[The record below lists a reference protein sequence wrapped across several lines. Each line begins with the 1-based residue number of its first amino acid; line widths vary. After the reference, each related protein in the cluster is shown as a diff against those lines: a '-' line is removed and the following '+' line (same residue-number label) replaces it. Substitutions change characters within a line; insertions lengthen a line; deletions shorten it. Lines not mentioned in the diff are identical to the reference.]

1 MTYDMRKIALKEHF
15 SMLLDDAATPIN
27 KEAHQD
33 DFYVF
38 TYVEKGEIA
47 LQVNFETYHLTDN
60 TLFITLPGQIHSFQP
75 ITTDVKRITLLVD
88 TLYIEDMYKHIFEKF
103 AITASPVSVPI
114 ANIVELKSLS
124 HILSDRLQML
134 YIHEE
139 LGKNLVFSLTQSL
152 VGVMADILLGCNTV
166 RGTSK
171 RHIELTLKFKDML
184 RKHLPSHKNVS
195 FYAEL
200 LHISSGYLNEVVK
213 QTTGMSSI
221 QYIQFEIILIAKK
234 LLCFTTLSIQEI
246 AHQLK
251 YEDTAYFTRLFTKTV
266 GISPKL
272 FRIKNRD

>member
-15 SMLLDDAATPIN
+15 SMLLNDAHTPMS
-27 KEAHQD
+27 KEPHQD

-38 TYVEKGEIA
+38 TYIEKGEIA

-75 ITTDVKRITLLVD
+75 VTTDVKRITLLVD
-88 TLYIEDMYKHIFEKF
+88 TLYIEDMYKHVFEKF
-103 AITASPVSVPI
+103 AITAAPVSVPT
-114 ANIVELKSLS
+114 ASIVELKSLS
-124 HILSDRLQML
+124 HILSNRLQML

-139 LGKNLVFSLTQSL
+139 LGKNLVFSLTRSL
-152 VGVMADILLGCNTV
+152 IGVMADILLRRDTV
-166 RGTSK
+166 RGTNK
-171 RHIELTLKFKDML
+171 RHIELTLKFKGML
-184 RKHLPSHKNVS
+184 KKHLPSHKNVS
-195 FYAEL
+195 FYAEI

-213 QTTGMSSI
+213 RTTGMSSI

-246 AHQLK
+246 AHQLE

-272 FRIKNRD
+272 FRAKNRD